1 MANDFRGKIT
11 HIGQLEQF
19 DTARGTHV
27 ITRDIHL
34 ETDEQFPKSGCFT
47 LRNDLAQNFAHNI
60 GETITV
66 KFDITMRTNKEGTR
80 AFNQLNIWRIN

>member
-1 MANDFRGKIT
+1 MEFTGHIT

-47 LRNDLAQNFAHNI
+47 LRNDLAQNFALSI

>member
-1 MANDFRGKIT
+1 MANEFRGKIT

-19 DTARGTHV
+19 TTSRGTCL
-27 ITRDIHL
+27 TRDIHL

-60 GETITV
+60 GENITV
-66 KFDITMRTNKEGTR
+66 KFDITMRSNKEQTR
-80 AFNQLNIWRIN
+80 YFNQLNVWRID